1 MKRRILV
8 MLALGIMGAS
18 MVGCASAAEN
28 KAAAPAQNN
37 KVVTS
42 NTAGK
47 DPFTFSKNTPVVTDG
62 LPVKSTDK
70 KAVVYFTRDLSA
82 KGLEKIYKKVNQNIT
97 GKVAVKLHTGEKNGP
112 NILPREWVKDLLRD
126 DIPNATIVETNTYY
140 GGDRDTTAKH
150 RETLKVNGWT
160 FAPVDIMDA
169 DGAVNLPVKK
179 GFHNKEMSMGK
190 NILNYD
196 SMVVLTHFKG
206 HTMGGF
212 GGSLKNIAIGCA
224 DAKIGKAQQH
234 AGNSGSQWGIGKE
247 AFMEN
252 MVDSG
257 DAIVNHFGKHMAFV
271 NVLRNM
277 SVDCDCAGVGAA
289 KPTISD
295 IGILASTDI
304 LAVDQASVD
313 LVYSMPD
320 HEKHDL
326 KERMES
332 RRGLRQLSAMEEAG
346 LGNRHYEI
354 VDLDK

>member
-1 MKRRILV
+1 MRKILT
-8 MLALGIMGAS
+8 MLTLGVVGIS
-18 MVGCASAAEN
+18 MMGCASAATSP
-28 KAAAPAQNN
+28 KSS
-37 KVVTS
+37 KVVTA

-47 DPFTFSKNTPVVTDG
+47 DAFSFSKNTPVITDG
-62 LPVKSTDK
+62 LPVKKTDK

-82 KGLEKIYKKVNQNIT
+82 KGLEKVYAKVNKDIT

-112 NILPREWVKDLLRD
+112 NIIPREWVKDFLKKDL
-126 DIPNATIVETNTYY
+126 PHATIVETNTYY
-140 GGDRDTTAKH
+140 AGDRDTTEKH

-160 FAPVDIMDA
+160 FAPVDIMDEN
-169 DGAVNLPVKK
+169 GAVNLPVKN

-234 AGNSGSQWGIGKE
+234 AGNSGSQWGINKE

-257 DAIVNHFGKHMAFV
+257 NAVLSHFGKHITYV
-271 NVLRNM
+271 NILRNM

-304 LAVDQASVD
+304 LAIDQASVD
-313 LVYSMPD
+313 LVHSMPD
-320 HEKHDL
+320 SEKHDL